1 MTRLITQPI
10 LTICKLYKTW
20 SSVSN
25 FKDRKIWKNHYKFF
39 WTWNFWGA
47 NFPPLYFKLWT
58 TILFANL
65 FFLTNIVWTHI
76 FFRKNVIGPNNSYGP
91 KSLTKIFAMKK
102 LMVPKKF
109 CTKECL
115 VKKNVRSNKNFKSK
129 QTLCPKNLSQNNS

>member
-1 MTRLITQPI
+1 M
-10 LTICKLYKTW
+10 
-20 SSVSN
+20 SN
-25 FKDRKIWKNHYKFF
+25 FLKIVRFGKIIISFF
-39 WTWNFWGA
+39 GPEIFEG
-47 NFPPLYFKLWT
+47 PISLLY
-58 TILFANL
+58 ISNL
-65 FFLTNIVWTHI
+65 EQQFYLQTFFFLTNIVWTHI